1 MYDNNSSNRS
11 LYSPDSAT
19 DLMVYE
25 NGEFSPFGGYPAS
38 LFPLSIDE
46 KNPMIIYIILI
57 LFKMPNMIKIG
68 FI

>member
-1 MYDNNSSNRS
+1 MLRIGLSSSSPSQQQQHMYDNNSSNRS

-38 LFPLSIDE
+38 LFP
-46 KNPMIIYIILI
+46 KY
-57 LFKMPNMIKIG
+57 
-68 FI
+68 